1 MNDAQ
6 NPQSQPPA
14 DAASAE
20 AAAAPTEATAGA
32 PAPAAEAQATPEAPP
47 SPGVAAL
54 TAELEKTRQELARTT
69 GRLDEIS
76 RAYSA
81 QLNEQRD
88 FRARIEREKERVLA
102 TERGKIAVALLEIG
116 DELDRAL
123 SSDGAESPLGKGVR
137 MIREGLLRRL
147 QGMGIERLSLVGRP
161 FDPNLAEAVDLVPVA
176 EPEKSDLVV
185 SEDVPG
191 YKLGD
196 KILRPARVRV
206 ARYVA
211 PTPPPTPTP
220 PDGGVA

>member
-6 NPQSQPPA
+6 NPQTQPP
-14 DAASAE
+14 DEAATSSAAPAPSGAE
-20 AAAAPTEATAGA
+20 AAAPGA
-32 PAPAAEAQATPEAPP
+32 PAEVPAE
-47 SPGVAAL
+47 VAAL
-54 TAELEKTRQELARTT
+54 TAELEKTKQELARTT
-69 GRLDEIS
+69 ARLDEIA

-102 TERGKIAVALLEIG
+102 AERGKIAVALLEIG

-123 SSDGAESPLGKGVR
+123 GADGSETALGKGVR
-137 MIREGLLRRL
+137 MIDDGLLRRL
-147 QGMGIERLSLVGRP
+147 QAMGIERLSLVGKP
-161 FDPNLAEAVDLVPVA
+161 FDPNLAEAVDLVPVD
-176 EPEKSDLVV
+176 ESEKADLVV

-196 KILRPARVRV
+196 RVLRPARVRV

-211 PTPPPTPTP
+211 PAAPTPPPS
-220 PDGGVA
+220 PDGGAA

>member
-6 NPQSQPPA
+6 NPQSQAP
-14 DAASAE
+14 AE
-20 AAAAPTEATAGA
+20 AAPPSGAA
-32 PAPAAEAQATPEAPP
+32 PAPSAAETPSGVPPATGTAPPAASEAPP
-47 SPGVAAL
+47 APEVAAL
-54 TAELEKTRQELARTT
+54 TAELEQTRQELARTT
-69 GRLDEIS
+69 GRLDEIA

-102 TERGKIAVALLEIG
+102 AERGKIAIALLEIG

-123 SSDGAESPLGKGVR
+123 GADGAQGPLGKGVR
-137 MIREGLLRRL
+137 MIHDGLMRRL
-147 QGMGIERLSLVGRP
+147 QAMGIERLSLVGKP
-161 FDPNLAEAVDLVPVA
+161 FDPNLAEAVDLIPVTDPA
-176 EPEKSDLVV
+176 QADVVV

-191 YKLGD
+191 YKLAD

-211 PTPPPTPTP
+211 PAA
-220 PDGGVA
+220 PDGGGA